1 MIRIIID
8 DNKEVDIK
16 ATKGLEE
23 TELAANATI
32 EIMRNIANYLQ
43 LKK

>member
-23 TELAANATI
+23 TEFAANAAI
-32 EIMRNIANYLQ
+32 EIMRNSRSART
-43 LKK
+43 KR

>member
-16 ATKGLEE
+16 TTKGLEE
-23 TELAANATI
+23 VAKKFESS
-32 EIMRNIANYLQ
+32 EC
-43 LKK
+43 LKVCISKH